1 MSNVREA
8 PLVSGQPTPPRP
20 IAAIRP
26 AAGGCALGIGRLGL
40 WLAVIAFGGV
50 AWAIN
55 GGYSVIGLG
64 VIAGSFNDAGRLFWE
79 LATTIQFRL
88 PVRGGVLLPL
98 VPWIGV
104 VASSCLQ
111 ISIIWLKLSGRT
123 IPLWLLVGA
132 GVASIYDYGTTLF
145 GLGTVAWIARIG
157 IAAQAVIAAPLTF
170 ALEFMVGYALR
181 GGKR

>member
-1 MSNVREA
+1 MNNVREA
-8 PLVSGQPTPPRP
+8 PLVSGQPATPRP

-64 VIAGSFNDAGRLFWE
+64 VIAGSFNDAGRLFWD

-98 VPWIGV
+98 VLESRLRLGLWTFCCVPLVKNKQRGSQKIHSV
-104 VASSCLQ
+104 SSRD
-111 ISIIWLKLSGRT
+111 SAKSRNRS
-123 IPLWLLVGA
+123 PVHRPERH
-132 GVASIYDYGTTLF
+132 S
-145 GLGTVAWIARIG
+145 
-157 IAAQAVIAAPLTF
+157 LT
-170 ALEFMVGYALR
+170 A
-181 GGKR
+181 